1 MTQKK
6 SSSNKAEKD
15 YISDDST
22 LDEETDPRLVT
33 TPEEREYGTV
43 PGSVQAMQAAL
54 AHTSAQTNPTVEW
67 SPPR

>member
-54 AHTSAQTNPTVEW
+54 AHT
-67 SPPR
+67 